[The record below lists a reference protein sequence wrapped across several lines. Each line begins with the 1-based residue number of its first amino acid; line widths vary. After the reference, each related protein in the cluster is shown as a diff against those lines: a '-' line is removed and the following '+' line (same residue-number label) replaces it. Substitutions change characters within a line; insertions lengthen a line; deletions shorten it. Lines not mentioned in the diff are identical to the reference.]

1 MSYPAHLIDALARVY
16 AKVALDRLIKD
27 EMALQAELQGRT
39 QRAADIPPPHYPEK
53 AGTAAGPARVE
64 SSDNREP
71 LLPESRP

>member
-27 EMALQAELQGRT
+27 ERAKQAELQNDIPP
-39 QRAADIPPPHYPEK
+39 ADIPATNYPEK
-53 AGTAAGPARVE
+53 ARTVDGPACVE

-71 LLPESRP
+71 LLPEPHP